1 MWDNLLRDAVTLFVV
16 IDPVGLLPIYVSV
29 TRFLTPTQRRA
40 AAFRAIG
47 VSAVILLL
55 ALVGGQFLLE
65 ALHVRLASFQV
76 AGGIVLFL
84 LGLQMLAATEPKHEP
99 EQSAQSDDVAVYP
112 LAIPFIAGPGSMLA
126 VIVLSNK
133 ARFSVL
139 EQTGTGV
146 VLLAVLGVTLATL
159 LAADRIQR
167 LIGATGAN
175 VVSRVMGL
183 ILCALAAESVLSGV
197 ETTFFPRSETSP

>member
-1 MWDNLLRDAVTLFVV
+1 MWESLLRDAVTLFVV
-16 IDPVGLLPIYVSV
+16 IDPIGLLPIHVSV
-29 TRFLTPTQRRA
+29 TRFLSPTQRQGVAWRA
-40 AAFRAIG
+40 VG

-65 ALHVRLASFQV
+65 SLHVRLASFQV
-76 AGGIVLFL
+76 AGGIILFL

-99 EQSAQSDDVAVYP
+99 EQTTQSADVAIYP

-133 ARFSVL
+133 ARFGIL
-139 EQTGTGV
+139 EQARTGV
-146 VLLAVLGVTLATL
+146 VLLVVLGVTLLTL

-175 VVSRVMGL
+175 VVSRIMGL
-183 ILCALAAESVLSGV
+183 ILCALAAESVLTGI
-197 ETTFFPRSETSP
+197 ETTFFQPSSK